1 MVFPSA
7 LLYPTNWHMGS
18 AALEGRG
25 LVQGNDS
32 LDFRLVCV
40 YQRPHD
46 LGHHFLP
53 TNHPG
58 P

>member
-7 LLYPTNWHMGS
+7 LSYPPNWHMGS
-18 AALEGRG
+18 TALEGRG

-32 LDFRLVCV
+32 LDFSLVGI
-40 YQRPHD
+40 Y
-46 LGHHFLP
+46 LGHHFLPNLP